1 MGLTAVSALHFS
13 FAELTDILERC
24 FEDYF
29 VPVSL
34 TPDAFALRFRA
45 EGMSVED
52 SCVWTVDGEPA
63 AIAIITRR
71 ANAARLAAFAISPA
85 FRGKGLAKPMLAPLF
100 ETLKTRG
107 VERFYLEVI
116 AENTAAVALYESLG
130 FRITQGLKGFKSA
143 ETQNAPVAE
152 LFSTPPDALLRAVFR
167 APAEPTPWLLDPQM
181 LTVLPGKVLTDN
193 AGTWAAI
200 TTQTPAPQLRFLF
213 VEPAMRGQGN
223 ARRMLQELNARYSG
237 LFTPVA
243 VPGCLAPLF
252 TGSGYLPASMAQHE
266 MIWDL

>member
-13 FAELTDILERC
+13 FAELTDILGRC

-52 SCVWTVDGEPA
+52 SCVWKVNGEPA

-71 ANAARLAAFAISPA
+71 TNTARLAAFAISPA
-85 FRGKGLAKPMLAPLF
+85 FRGKGLAKLMLAPLF
-100 ETLKTRG
+100 DALKTRG
-107 VERFYLEVI
+107 VGRFYLEVI
-116 AENTAAVALYESLG
+116 AENTAAVALYQSLG
-130 FRITQGLKGFKSA
+130 FRITQGLNGFKSA
-143 ETQNAPVAE
+143 ETPNAPVDE
-152 LFSTPPDALLRAVFR
+152 LFAATPDALLRAVFR
-167 APAEPTPWLLDPQM
+167 APSEPTPWLLDPQM
-181 LTVLPGKVLTDN
+181 LSVLPSVILTDN

-213 VEPAMRGQGN
+213 VEPVMRGQGN
-223 ARRMLQELNARYSG
+223 ARRMLQELNSRYSG

-243 VPGCLAPLF
+243 VPGHLASLF
-252 TGSGYLPASMAQHE
+252 TESGYQPFSMAQHE

>member
-100 ETLKTRG
+100 ETLK
-107 VERFYLEVI
+107 
-116 AENTAAVALYESLG
+116 
-130 FRITQGLKGFKSA
+130 
-143 ETQNAPVAE
+143 
-152 LFSTPPDALLRAVFR
+152 RAV
-167 APAEPTPWLLDPQM
+167 
-181 LTVLPGKVLTDN
+181 
-193 AGTWAAI
+193 
-200 TTQTPAPQLRFLF
+200 
-213 VEPAMRGQGN
+213 
-223 ARRMLQELNARYSG
+223 LNA
-237 LFTPVA
+237 FT
-243 VPGCLAPLF
+243 
-252 TGSGYLPASMAQHE
+252 
-266 MIWDL
+266 WK

>member
-13 FAELTDILERC
+13 FAELTDILGRC

-52 SCVWTVDGEPA
+52 SCVWRVDNEPA

-71 ANAARLAAFAISPA
+71 ANEARLAAFAISPA
-85 FRGKGLAKPMLAPLF
+85 FRGKGLAKTILAPLF
-100 ETLKTRG
+100 DALKMRG

-116 AENTAAVALYESLG
+116 AENAAAVALYQSLG
-130 FRITQGLKGFKSA
+130 FRITQGLNGFKSA
-143 ETQNAPVAE
+143 ETQNPPAAE
-152 LFSTPPDALLRAVFR
+152 LYSATPDALLRAVFR
-167 APAEPTPWLLDPQM
+167 APSESTPWLLDPQM
-181 LTVLPGKVLTDN
+181 LTILPGTILTDN

-200 TTQTPAPQLRFLF
+200 TTQNPAPQLRFVF

-223 ARRMLQELNARYSG
+223 AHRMLQELNARFSD

-243 VPGCLAPLF
+243 VPNRLAPLF
-252 TGSGYLPASMAQHE
+252 TESGYQPLSMAQHE
-266 MIWDL
+266 MIWDV